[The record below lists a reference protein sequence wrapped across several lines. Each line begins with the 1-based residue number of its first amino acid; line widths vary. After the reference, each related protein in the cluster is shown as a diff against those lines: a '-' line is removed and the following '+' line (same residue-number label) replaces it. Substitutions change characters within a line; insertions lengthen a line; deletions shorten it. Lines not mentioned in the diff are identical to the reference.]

1 MEMENSISVFIGVA
15 TEEKVQTAEIIK
27 SVLQVNGVKS
37 AWELT
42 GALDL
47 LILASSASVRQ
58 LNVVVEAVRACPGVR
73 ETTTY
78 LVLDSHGDARART
91 G

>member
-1 MEMENSISVFIGVA
+1 MENTISVFIGAV
-15 TEEKVQTAEIIK
+15 TEEKIKTSDIIK
-27 SVLQVNGVKS
+27 SIIQVPGVKS

-42 GALDL
+42 GSFDL
-47 LILASSASVRQ
+47 LILASSQSVHS
-58 LNVVVEAVRACPGVR
+58 LNVVVEAVRACAGVR

-78 LVLDSHGDARART
+78 LVLDSHGDAKPKT

>member
-1 MEMENSISVFIGVA
+1 MENSISVFIGVV
-15 TEEKVQTAEIIK
+15 TEEKVKTAEIIK

-42 GALDL
+42 GSFDM
-47 LILASSASVRQ
+47 LILASSQSVHS

-78 LVLDSHGDARART
+78 LVLESHGDAKAKT